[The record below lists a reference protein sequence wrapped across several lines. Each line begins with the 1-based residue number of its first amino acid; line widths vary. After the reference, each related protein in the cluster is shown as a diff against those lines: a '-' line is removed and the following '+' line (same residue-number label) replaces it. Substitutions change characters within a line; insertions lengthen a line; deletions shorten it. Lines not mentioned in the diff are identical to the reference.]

1 MAKKPVKVSDPSG
14 LCRRLVQARKNAGLR
29 QGELAQQLG
38 TSQASV
44 NRWERGVAEPP
55 LGALEKL
62 AELSGKSIDWFLT
75 GEEPEGVRGRGE
87 PPHGYDL
94 IRLPRGDPRRLSPL
108 EADLLERA
116 LVVLRAEGESEHF
129 AQSLM
134 ANISSFYR
142 GVLQAGGPYSRQDEG
157 GEKKAG

>member
-1 MAKKPVKVSDPSG
+1 
-14 LCRRLVQARKNAGLR
+14 
-29 QGELAQQLG
+29 
-38 TSQASV
+38 
-44 NRWERGVAEPP
+44 VAEPP
-55 LGALEKL
+55 LGAIEKL

-142 GVLQAGGPYSRQDEG
+142 GVLQANGPHSRQDEG
-157 GEKKAG
+157 GREEGRLMRPALRGGRVVELAAWRAKRALTRPNKHH